1 MILYRHVI
9 REHIFPFLFSLAI
22 LVFISVMQY
31 AIQILDNIISR
42 GLDAGVVLE
51 VFVINLGWII
61 ALAVP
66 MAVLTSTLMA
76 FGRMSAD
83 NEILSVKAS
92 GLSMTHLI
100 VPVMTAAVIFCVCL
114 VYFNDLI
121 LPDAN
126 HRTANLMSDISR
138 KRPAAFIE
146 PNVLIRDFEFY
157 TIHVREADGRTGK
170 LKNIKIFSDVP
181 GENPSVTVADSGQV
195 MQTFDGAYMK
205 LTLFAGETHN
215 TDVKDPQQYFISRFE
230 RQVLFIKNPD
240 SELQRTNSSYRG
252 DREKSSAMMLEDVSR
267 FRSAR
272 DSYVAELSGN
282 LDTMAA
288 QLARLDRQWTC
299 RSPAADTAPAPA
311 DFKQWRRQLATGQ
324 PAAIADAR
332 RQKSIIDRIVNRV
345 RSQELS
351 MDQYMVEVHKK
362 FAIPV
367 ACIVFVLIGAP
378 LGIMARRGGLG
389 VGASYSVLFFILYWA
404 FLIQGEHLADRGII
418 SPFWAMWSCN
428 ILIGAC
434 GVYLL
439 IRMIRETT
447 FISLTPLLHFM
458 HETSGK
464 YGNSWWARSARYV
477 AALPRRLLTIP
488 FALTRLV
495 TGILPV
501 YLIRIFLGYVIGMLA
516 AIVVIFAVVDYV
528 SNSQRFMNVP
538 FRLVALFYWYYLPWI
553 IQMLFPIVVLLS
565 SMFSMGKLAK
575 NSELVAMKAAGKSIR
590 RITMP
595 LLAVG
600 LLFVALTFYFSERVL
615 PYANVKRMRL
625 TEEIKGNAPGADGGG
640 RVLRDFRRNFYYFGN
655 ANTIYGYEEF
665 RTRPQKTRNVWRIV
679 FSGNRIVERIRAERS
694 VYDKRQWY
702 FVNGMRR
709 AIRGDTIASSSFDTL
724 ADSVLTVTPQEMV
737 VYIKSPEEMSYW
749 ELNDFIE
756 KTKRRGE
763 DVAKFATDLDFKVAY
778 PFMNFIVILLGIAI
792 TARMGKTGGAVLLGT
807 GLLLVFVYW
816 SLTRF
821 LLAFGKSGQLDPLMG
836 AWLGNIIFVVLGIVL
851 YKEADR

>member
-1 MILYRHVI
+1 
-9 REHIFPFLFSLAI
+9 
-22 LVFISVMQY
+22 
-31 AIQILDNIISR
+31 
-42 GLDAGVVLE
+42 
-51 VFVINLGWII
+51 
-61 ALAVP
+61 
-66 MAVLTSTLMA
+66 
-76 FGRMSAD
+76 
-83 NEILSVKAS
+83 
-92 GLSMTHLI
+92 
-100 VPVMTAAVIFCVCL
+100 
-114 VYFNDLI
+114 
-121 LPDAN
+121 
-126 HRTANLMSDISR
+126 
-138 KRPAAFIE
+138 
-146 PNVLIRDFEFY
+146 
-157 TIHVREADGRTGK
+157 
-170 LKNIKIFSDVP
+170 
-181 GENPSVTVADSGQV
+181 
-195 MQTFDGAYMK
+195 
-205 LTLFAGETHN
+205 
-215 TDVKDPQQYFISRFE
+215 
-230 RQVLFIKNPD
+230 
-240 SELQRTNSSYRG
+240 
-252 DREKSSAMMLEDVSR
+252 
-267 FRSAR
+267 
-272 DSYVAELSGN
+272 
-282 LDTMAA
+282 
-288 QLARLDRQWTC
+288 
-299 RSPAADTAPAPA
+299 
-311 DFKQWRRQLATGQ
+311 
-324 PAAIADAR
+324 
-332 RQKSIIDRIVNRV
+332 
-345 RSQELS
+345 
-351 MDQYMVEVHKK
+351 
-362 FAIPV
+362 
-367 ACIVFVLIGAP
+367 
-378 LGIMARRGGLG
+378 
-389 VGASYSVLFFILYWA
+389 
-404 FLIQGEHLADRGII
+404 
-418 SPFWAMWSCN
+418 
-428 ILIGAC
+428 
-434 GVYLL
+434 
-439 IRMIRETT
+439 
-447 FISLTPLLHFM
+447 
-458 HETSGK
+458 
-464 YGNSWWARSARYV
+464 
-477 AALPRRLLTIP
+477 
-488 FALTRLV
+488 
-495 TGILPV
+495 
-501 YLIRIFLGYVIGMLA
+501 
-516 AIVVIFAVVDYV
+516 
-528 SNSQRFMNVP
+528 
-538 FRLVALFYWYYLPWI
+538 
-553 IQMLFPIVVLLS
+553 VLLS

>member
-31 AIQILDNIISR
+31 AIQILDSIISR

-83 NEILSVKAS
+83 NEILCVKAS

-100 VPVMTAAVIFCVCL
+100 VPVMTAAVVFCVCL

-146 PNVLIRDFEFY
+146 PNVLIRDFDFY

-170 LKNIKIFSDVP
+170 LRNIKIFSDVP

-205 LTLFAGETHN
+205 LTLFAGETHS
-215 TDVKDPQQYFISRFE
+215 TDAKDPQQYFVSRFE

-252 DREKSSAMMLEDVSR
+252 DREKSSVMMLEDVSR

-272 DSYVAELSGN
+272 DAYLAEYNGN

-288 QLARLDRQWTC
+288 QLARLERQWTAVA
-299 RSPAADTAPAPA
+299 PAADTGQAPA
-311 DFKQWRRQLATGQ
+311 DFRQWRQRLADRQ
-324 PAAIADAR
+324 PAAAADAQ
-332 RQKSIIDRIVNRV
+332 RQKSIIDRVVNRV
-345 RSQELS
+345 HSQELS

-389 VGASYSVLFFILYWA
+389 VGASYSILFFILYWA
-404 FLIQGEHLADRGII
+404 FLIQGEHLADQGII

-439 IRMIRETT
+439 VRMIRETT
-447 FISLTPLLHFM
+447 FISFAPLMRFM

-464 YGNSWWARSARYV
+464 YGNSWWARAARFGV
-477 AALPRRLLTIP
+477 ALPQRLLTMP
-488 FALTRLV
+488 FTLTRWI

-516 AIVVIFAVVDYV
+516 AIVVIFVVVDYV
-528 SNSQRFMNVP
+528 SNSQRFNNVP

-553 IQMLFPIVVLLS
+553 IQMLFPIVLLLS
-565 SMFSMGKLAK
+565 SMFSMGRLAK
-575 NSELVAMKAAGKSIR
+575 NSELVAMKAAGRSIR
-590 RITMP
+590 RITVP
-595 LLAVG
+595 LLVVG

-625 TEEIKGNAPGADGGG
+625 TEEIKGTGQNTDAGG
-640 RVLRDFRRNFYYFGN
+640 RILRDFRRNFYYFGN

-679 FSGNRIVERIRAERS
+679 FSGNRIVERIRADRAVCEKGR
-694 VYDKRQWY
+694 WY
-702 FVNGMRR
+702 FVNGMKRTM
-709 AIRGDTIASSSFDTL
+709 RGDSIAAATFDTL
-724 ADSVLTVTPQEMV
+724 ADSVLTVRPEEMV

-763 DVAKFATDLDFKVAY
+763 DVAKFTTDLDFKVAY

-821 LLAFGKSGQLDPLMG
+821 LLAFGKNGQLDPMMG
-836 AWLGNIIFVVLGIVL
+836 AWLGNMVFLALGIAL
-851 YKEADR
+851 YKEADQ